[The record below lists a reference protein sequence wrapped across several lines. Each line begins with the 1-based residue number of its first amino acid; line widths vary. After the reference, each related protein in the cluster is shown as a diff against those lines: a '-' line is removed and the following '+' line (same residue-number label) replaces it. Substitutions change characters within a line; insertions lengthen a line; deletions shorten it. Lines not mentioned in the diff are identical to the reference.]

1 MPVQLQGILDS
12 LPPIWPEEL
21 LPAIRR
27 EHEKRSLSIVVLD
40 DDPTGTQTVYDVP
53 VLTNWKLDT
62 IIDEFER
69 QTPLFYV
76 LTNSRSLP
84 TADAVDLALEAGTNI
99 LNASQQTGRAF
110 EIISRSD
117 STLRGH
123 FPAEVDALAEVLK
136 MKEAVWVIAPFFEE
150 GGRYTIDD
158 IHYVKEEQHLIEAAK
173 TAFAKDIV
181 FGYRN
186 SDLKKWVEE
195 KTRDRIAA
203 ESVLSL
209 SLADIREGGADRI
222 ADKLAEYGPGS
233 VCVVNAVDYRDMEVA
248 TLGLLQ
254 ARQKGQRFL
263 FRTAASFVR
272 VRAGLGGRPLLTADE
287 MVDPGDTGGL
297 VIVGSHVPRSSEQ
310 LRHVLEHENVQSSE
324 LNVDSILSSE
334 KRGEEIRRS
343 IECAA
348 SALAQGLDVVVY
360 TAREL
365 VIGRDDESSLSIGQQ
380 VSRALVKIV
389 GSLSVRP
396 RYILAKGGITSSDI
410 ATQALG
416 IVRAQVLGQI
426 LPGVPVWRTGPE
438 SRFPGMAYI
447 VFPGNVGSVDAIS
460 KIVKGLKESAGQQ

>member
-123 FPAEVDALAEVLK
+123 FPAEVDALAE
-136 MKEAVWVIAPFFEE
+136 

-222 ADKLAEYGPGS
+222 ADKLAECGPGS

-297 VIVGSHVPRSSEQ
+297 VIVGSHVPRYAVKKFEDPLSVQ
-310 LRHVLEHENVQSSE
+310 PAPWLRDWMLW
-324 LNVDSILSSE
+324 SIPLANLSSE
-334 KRGEEIRRS
+334 GTMRVHYLSDSKFH
-343 IECAA
+343 
-348 SALAQGLDVVVY
+348 
-360 TAREL
+360 
-365 VIGRDDESSLSIGQQ
+365 GRL
-380 VSRALVKIV
+380 
-389 GSLSVRP
+389 
-396 RYILAKGGITSSDI
+396 
-410 ATQALG
+410 
-416 IVRAQVLGQI
+416 
-426 LPGVPVWRTGPE
+426 
-438 SRFPGMAYI
+438 
-447 VFPGNVGSVDAIS
+447 
-460 KIVKGLKESAGQQ
+460 